1 MKKLRK
7 KWKDVIA
14 LCKRKGI
21 SPEELLILV
30 KADMIRSRLI
40 ALHNARLLEFGP
52 LPDWK
57 KIKEKN
63 KGSS

>member
-7 KWKDVIA
+7 KWKDVTT
-14 LCKRKGI
+14 LCERMGI
-21 SPEELLILV
+21 SPEESLILV

-40 ALHNARLLEFGP
+40 ALHNARLIEFGP
-52 LPDWK
+52 LPDWE
-57 KIKEKN
+57 KIKKN